1 MSPDKNGTPVILA
14 GASCRALAQ
23 SFVRAGYLP
32 ICFDLFADADLSA
45 FAPVKAID
53 LPEWPLAIL
62 PHLKPFKGI
71 PFVFTGGLENHP
83 AFLDEITKS
92 HPFFGNIP
100 TVYQSLRDPFFLS
113 RRLKSLGI
121 GFPDVISAGEE
132 IPGDKEW
139 LLKPIGGSGGIGIR
153 PYQKA
158 SGIPEENSKWP
169 PGYYAQKFIPGE
181 DISISFLLTQI
192 GPLLLMISRGI
203 PIRDQLDAPGMSYV
217 GNHLE
222 ENKLAG
228 NLGKSISPVL
238 MQTLG
243 TFLWNEGLRGLVG
256 VDGRIDDLGQFFVL
270 EINPR
275 YTASMELGE
284 MSRGTSFAKLHAECF
299 EKSPN
304 SNDPTD
310 PFPISGY
317 VPTPDDYPRTK
328 AILYARSEIWL
339 PTDIPWPTKFKFLEE
354 KHKIGLCDLPTPGTF
369 VAKGAPIL
377 TIIEKGTQWADLK
390 DRFGPI
396 LEDLRNQ
403 LEHT

>member
-1 MSPDKNGTPVILA
+1 LNPEKNARPVILA

-23 SFVRAGYLP
+23 SFVRGGYSP

-45 FAPVKAID
+45 FARVKAIG

-62 PHLKPFKGI
+62 PHLKTLQGI

-83 AFLDEITKS
+83 AFLEKITKS
-92 HPFFGNIP
+92 HPFWGNIP

-113 RRLKSLGI
+113 RKLNSLGI
-121 GFPDVISAGEE
+121 GFPDVISTDEK

-139 LLKPIGGSGGIGIR
+139 LLKPFGSSGGLGILQH
-153 PYQKA
+153 QKA
-158 SGIPEENSKWP
+158 LGIPGENSKWP
-169 PGYYAQKFIPGE
+169 HGYYAQKFIPGE
-181 DISISFLLTQI
+181 DISISFLLTQT
-192 GPLLLMISRGI
+192 GPMLLMISRGI
-203 PIRDQLDAPGMSYV
+203 PIRDQLGALGMSYV

-228 NLGKSISPVL
+228 NMWHHIPPVL
-238 MQTLG
+238 IQNLG
-243 TFLWNEGLRGLVG
+243 TFLWSEGLRGLVG
-256 VDGRIDDLGQFFVL
+256 VDGRIDDRGQFFLL

-284 MSRGTSFAKLHAECF
+284 MSRGISFAKLHADCF
-299 EKSPN
+299 EKPPN
-304 SNDPTD
+304 WNVPTD
-310 PFPISGY
+310 PIPVSGNL
-317 VPTPDDYPRTK
+317 PNPDNCPRTK
-328 AILYARSEIWL
+328 AILYARSEIWFS
-339 PTDIPWPTKFKFLEE
+339 TDIRWPEKFKFLEE
-354 KHKIGLCDLPTPGTF
+354 KHNIGLFDLPIPGTF

-390 DRFGPI
+390 DRFEPI

-403 LEHT
+403 LEHS